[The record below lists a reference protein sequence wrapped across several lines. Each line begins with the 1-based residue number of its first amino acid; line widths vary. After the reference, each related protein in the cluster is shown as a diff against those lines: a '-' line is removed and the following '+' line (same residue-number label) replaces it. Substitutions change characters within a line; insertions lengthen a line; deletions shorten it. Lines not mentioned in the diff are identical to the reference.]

1 MKKHLLPLAL
11 LFSGISP
18 AQALDVGDISSFM
31 NSDSSTLS
39 KTIKN
44 STDSGRLINIRLERL
59 SSPLDDGQ
67 VISMD
72 KPDELLLTPASLLL
86 PAQASEVIRFF
97 YKGPADEKERYYR
110 IVWFDQA
117 LSDAQRDN
125 ANRSA
130 VATASARIGTILVV
144 APRQANYHFQYAN
157 GSLTNTGN
165 ATLRILAYG
174 PCLKAANGK
183 ECKEN
188 YYLMPGK
195 SRRFTRVDT
204 ADNKGRVALWQGDKF
219 IPVKWIATM
228 PLRRFSPGLKA
239 QFAFGMVFLFVQ
251 PDASAADISAQ
262 QIGGVIIPQ
271 AFSQA
276 LQDGMSVPLY
286 IHLAGSQGRQ
296 DDQRIGSAFIWLDD
310 GQLRIRKIQLEE
322 SEDNASVSEQTRQQ
336 LMTLANAPFNEAL
349 TIPLTDNAQLD
360 LSLRQLLLQLVVKRE
375 ALGTVLRSRSED
387 IGQSSVNTLS
397 SNLSYNLGVYNNQLR
412 NGGSNTSSYLS
423 LNNVTALREHHVV
436 LDGSLYGI
444 GSGQQDSELYKAM
457 YERDFAGHRFAG
469 GMLDTW
475 NLQSLGPMTAI
486 SAGKIYGLS
495 WGNQA
500 SSTIFDSS
508 QSATPVIAFLPAA
521 GEVHLTR
528 DGRLLSVQNFTMG
541 NHEVDTRGLPYG
553 IYDVEV
559 EVIVNGRVISKRTQR
574 VNKLFSRGRGVG
586 APLAWQVWD
595 GSFHMDRW
603 SENGKKTRPAKESW
617 LAGASTSGSLST
629 LSWAATG
636 YGYDNQAV
644 GETRLTLP
652 LGGAINVNLQNMLA
666 SDSSWSSIGSISA
679 TLPGGFSSLWV
690 NQEKTRIGNQLRR
703 SDADNRAIGGTLNLN
718 SLWSKLGTF
727 SISYNDDRRYNSHYY
742 TADYYQNVYSGT
754 FGSLGLRAGIQ
765 RYNNGDSNA
774 NTGKYIALDLS
785 LPLGNWF
792 SAGMTH
798 QNGYTMANLSARKQ
812 FDEGTIRTVGAN
824 LSRAISGDTGD
835 DKTLSGGA
843 YAQFDAR
850 YASGTLNVNSA
861 ADGYVNTNLTANGS
875 VGWQGKNIAAS
886 GRTDGNAGV
895 IFNTGL
901 EDDGQISAKIN
912 GRIFP
917 LNGKRNYLP
926 LSPYGRYEVELQN
939 SKNSLDS
946 YDIVSGRKS
955 RLTLYPGNVAVI
967 EPEVKQMVTVSG
979 RIRAE
984 DGTLLAN
991 ARINNH
997 IGRTRTD
1004 ENGEFVMDVDKK
1016 YPTIDFRYSGNK
1028 TCEVALELNQ
1038 ARGAVW
1044 VGDVVCSGLSSWA
1057 AVTQTGEENES

>member
-1 MKKHLLPLAL
+1 
-11 LFSGISP
+11 
-18 AQALDVGDISSFM
+18 
-31 NSDSSTLS
+31 
-39 KTIKN
+39 
-44 STDSGRLINIRLERL
+44 
-59 SSPLDDGQ
+59 
-67 VISMD
+67 
-72 KPDELLLTPASLLL
+72 
-86 PAQASEVIRFF
+86 
-97 YKGPADEKERYYR
+97 
-110 IVWFDQA
+110 
-117 LSDAQRDN
+117 
-125 ANRSA
+125 
-130 VATASARIGTILVV
+130 
-144 APRQANYHFQYAN
+144 
-157 GSLTNTGN
+157 
-165 ATLRILAYG
+165 
-174 PCLKAANGK
+174 
-183 ECKEN
+183 
-188 YYLMPGK
+188 
-195 SRRFTRVDT
+195 
-204 ADNKGRVALWQGDKF
+204 
-219 IPVKWIATM
+219 
-228 PLRRFSPGLKA
+228 
-239 QFAFGMVFLFVQ
+239 
-251 PDASAADISAQ
+251 
-262 QIGGVIIPQ
+262 
-271 AFSQA
+271 
-276 LQDGMSVPLY
+276 
-286 IHLAGSQGRQ
+286 
-296 DDQRIGSAFIWLDD
+296 
-310 GQLRIRKIQLEE
+310 
-322 SEDNASVSEQTRQQ
+322 
-336 LMTLANAPFNEAL
+336 
-349 TIPLTDNAQLD
+349 
-360 LSLRQLLLQLVVKRE
+360 
-375 ALGTVLRSRSED
+375 
-387 IGQSSVNTLS
+387 
-397 SNLSYNLGVYNNQLR
+397 
-412 NGGSNTSSYLS
+412 
-423 LNNVTALREHHVV
+423 
-436 LDGSLYGI
+436 
-444 GSGQQDSELYKAM
+444 
-457 YERDFAGHRFAG
+457 
-469 GMLDTW
+469 
-475 NLQSLGPMTAI
+475 
-486 SAGKIYGLS
+486 
-495 WGNQA
+495 
-500 SSTIFDSS
+500 
-508 QSATPVIAFLPAA
+508 
-521 GEVHLTR
+521 
-528 DGRLLSVQNFTMG
+528 
-541 NHEVDTRGLPYG
+541 
-553 IYDVEV
+553 
-559 EVIVNGRVISKRTQR
+559 
-574 VNKLFSRGRGVG
+574 
-586 APLAWQVWD
+586 
-595 GSFHMDRW
+595 
-603 SENGKKTRPAKESW
+603 
-617 LAGASTSGSLST
+617 
-629 LSWAATG
+629 AATG

-742 TADYYQNVYSGT
+742 TADYYQNVYSGP

-765 RYNNGDSNA
+765 RYNNA

-861 ADGYVNTNLTANGS
+861 ADGYINTNLTANGS

-955 RLTLYPGNVAVI
+955 HLTLYPGNVAVI